1 MAEREF
7 RFETKMSDAE
17 AMMWNIEH
25 DPRLSSNIGSII
37 VCDQPL
43 DFDGMRRR
51 VATAVVDIPRMR
63 DRVAPVLG
71 RLSPPVWIPDPEFDL
86 DFHVRRL
93 SLPEPGL
100 DVDLYDLCTRML
112 QEPFDRTRP
121 LWTFVVID
129 GLEGGRGALFTK
141 MHHTI
146 TDGEGAVRLAE
157 HYMDFERDTPPPPEV
172 NLDEVI
178 AEGAKKAERTD
189 SDDFVASLL
198 RTTGHTWR
206 RVLGM
211 ARRTLGEVALAAS
224 DPTRI
229 GEGASNVRK
238 AIDSAQSQLSAGTP
252 GSPLWTA
259 RSRHRRFD
267 TLDVDFEKAKKAA
280 KALGGSLNDFFVA
293 GAAIGA
299 QKYHEF
305 AGAEAEYFNATF
317 IVSTRDDS
325 SAGGNAFTPSKIR
338 IPGGKM
344 DPADRFV
351 AVREV
356 LGSRRGDVTGGA
368 DLMGAVSGI
377 ANLLPTS
384 VVTGIAR
391 SQAASVDFATSN
403 VRGAPL
409 EVYVGGGKVLATYPM
424 GPVAG
429 TAWNITMMSYAGT
442 LFMGVHSD
450 PAAVADTDLLTR
462 SLRDGYRELLA
473 AGGVL

>member
-7 RFETKMSDAE
+7 RFDRKMSDAE

-51 VATAVVDIPRMR
+51 VASAVADIPRMR
-63 DRVAPVLG
+63 ERVAPVLG
-71 RLSPPVWIPDPEFDL
+71 RLSPPVWIPDAEFDL

-93 SLPEPGL
+93 SLPEPGS
-100 DVDLYDLCTRML
+100 DAELYDLCTKLL

-121 LWTFVVID
+121 LWLFLVID
-129 GLEGGRGALFTK
+129 GLAGSSEASPSNRRRGALFTK

-157 HYMDFERDTPPPPEV
+157 HYMDMERDAPPPPEV
-172 NLDEVI
+172 NLDQAIPTDEKP
-178 AEGAKKAERTD
+178 EKA
-189 SDDFVASLL
+189 DDLVASLL

-211 ARRTLGEVALAAS
+211 TRRAAGEVALAAS
-224 DPTRI
+224 DPVRI
-229 GEGASNVRK
+229 GEGVSNMRK
-238 AIDSAQSQLSAGTP
+238 AIESAQSQLSADKA
-252 GSPLWTA
+252 GSPLWTD

-267 TLDVDFEKAKKAA
+267 TLDVPLEEARRAA
-280 KALGGSLNDFFVA
+280 KALGGSLNDFFVT

-299 QKYHEF
+299 QLYHEF
-305 AGAEAEYFNATF
+305 AGAEAPYFNATF
-317 IVSTRDDS
+317 VVSTRDDR
-325 SAGGNAFTPSKIR
+325 SAGGNSFTPSKIR
-338 IPGGKM
+338 IPGGKV
-344 DPADRFV
+344 DPADRFEAIRDV
-351 AVREV
+351 M
-356 LGSRRGDVTGGA
+356 GSRRGEVTGGA

-403 VRGAPL
+403 VRGAPI

-429 TAWNITMMSYAGT
+429 TAWNITMMS
-442 LFMGVHSD
+442 
-450 PAAVADTDLLTR
+450 
-462 SLRDGYRELLA
+462 
-473 AGGVL
+473 